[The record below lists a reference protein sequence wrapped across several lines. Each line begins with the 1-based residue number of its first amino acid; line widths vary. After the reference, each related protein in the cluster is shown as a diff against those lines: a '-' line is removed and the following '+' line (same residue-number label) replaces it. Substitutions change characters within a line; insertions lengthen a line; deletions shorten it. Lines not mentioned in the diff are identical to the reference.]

1 MKQPGGLSDLEG
13 AGLRDWE
20 DKLAKVTA
28 DAVRSTVNAARAAGE
43 TDVVHLVGPEDTSVA
58 GQTAAQV
65 DWSGFPQRGKHCLK
79 NDASVDALLD
89 WRDGNGDV
97 GRNFQEE
104 YLEWRCVR
112 DAGGR
117 ITRIEFTTETQE
129 YWETLA
135 AFHPMKTLRVIG
147 RFAGERI
154 ADPMKVYGVKD
165 PEALE
170 PDDRKDR
177 FSANM
182 SYPDPARFGASRSPY
197 NNGLRA
203 ITFMAQQNNTLGAA
217 IYLAAFAARQ
227 LGRQDGVALPVPLTG
242 PLAIANTSQSAVDCR
257 SSDPTI
263 VGAVIG
269 LCWKGRKIAL
279 SDPPGI
285 YILGVDP
292 SAFLLPDRS
301 AAVPADWLS
310 SSGVRAPTPQEAWS
324 SHSVWSSRSPR
335 GRASW
340 SATLSTKPRTSRSR
354 PGLRW
359 RGMSG
364 SVCMCLRARWGRY
377 PRRRSYSHR
386 RVIPSIAARPTIA
399 ACSLVHG
406 PSISGSTPARALSIR
421 LRRVR
426 GEGPDGR

>member
-13 AGLRDWE
+13 PGLRDWE
-20 DKLAKVTA
+20 GKLAEITA
-28 DAVRSTVNAARAAGE
+28 DAVRSAVKAARAANE
-43 TDVVHLVGPEDTSVA
+43 TDVVHLVGPEDASVA

-97 GRNFQEE
+97 GRHFQEE

-170 PDDRKDR
+170 PDERKRR

-217 IYLAAFAARQ
+217 IFLAAFAARQ
-227 LGRQDGVALPVPLTG
+227 LGRQDGAALPVPLTG

-301 AAVPADWLS
+301 AAVPVDWFEFQRGSRADASGGLELS
-310 SSGVRAPTPQEAWS
+310 QRLVFEVPPGKGFVVGDLIDQATDEPIKAGAQVARHVRVGLHVLASEVGTVSTAPFVLASPGSPVDCGSSDNCGVFSRAWAEYQRVHAGATSVDPTPAM
-324 SHSVWSSRSPR
+324 
-335 GRASW
+335 A
-340 SATLSTKPRTSRSR
+340 
-354 PGLRW
+354 
-359 RGMSG
+359 
-364 SVCMCLRARWGRY
+364 
-377 PRRRSYSHR
+377 RRR
-386 RVIPSIAARPTIA
+386 T
-399 ACSLVHG
+399 
-406 PSISGSTPARALSIR
+406 
-421 LRRVR
+421 
-426 GEGPDGR
+426 